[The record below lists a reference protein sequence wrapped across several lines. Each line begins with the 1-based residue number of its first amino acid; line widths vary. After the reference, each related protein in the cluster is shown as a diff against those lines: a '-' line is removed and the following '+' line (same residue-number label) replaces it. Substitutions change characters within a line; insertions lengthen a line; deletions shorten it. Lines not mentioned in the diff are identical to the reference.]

1 MNSLPLAALS
11 LLGSVAVAG
20 LLAGSAGQAQPPAR
34 SHPADTGPADRAD
47 PIRARPPAE
56 PVGAAPRNP
65 FAADSP
71 WPQFHRNAYAQAS
84 TPYPGP
90 VASDEIEV
98 QTVTL
103 PRRFRR
109 GGAPTQMHL
118 SERYPD
124 GSRTAWSTNLFG
136 VVKARIRGDSFEFA
150 GGYKM
155 ADRVIGGTVPW
166 NMQLGRG
173 NIAFVPDTA
182 NRSIIKVGDRDPG
195 DPMSP
200 LELKDTFEL
209 PASIPGKATT
219 INLTFDG
226 WLIFATDRGWVGAV
240 KQDFS
245 QVRSFDL
252 ATATGDTT
260 THNSFPVDEHGN
272 IFIVSDTAMYQLNW
286 DGDAIT
292 LGWSAP
298 YDFLGPGCRADG
310 NDRAQLLRVIAGR
323 SCTGSG
329 TTPTLMGRG
338 QGDELVIATD
348 SHRRNNLVAFWRGAI
363 PADWRGLPGRDRRI
377 AAVLELPYATWA
389 GAGYS
394 VENSPSVAGYD
405 VAVAQYA
412 GFFDKC
418 GAPAGVQLARWRP
431 EADRL
436 ELVWA
441 REDVPFNNVLTTS
454 TATGLIYGVGRDP
467 DCTLTYRG
475 LDRATGATAFAM
487 PLGEGKEF
495 VDGGNSHVVNDD
507 RSIVYG
513 SGTGFVRIRPR

>member
-1 MNSLPLAALS
+1 MNTIAKLATMTAAGA
-11 LLGSVAVAG
+11 LGSLTYPMA
-20 LLAGSAGQAQPPAR
+20 LAQVQRAAQESNATPA
-34 SHPADTGPADRAD
+34 T
-47 PIRARPPAE
+47 ARMPAE
-56 PVGAAPRNP
+56 PLGAPPRNP
-65 FAADSP
+65 FAANSP
-71 WPQFHRNAYAQAS
+71 WPQFHRNAYAQGS

-90 VASDEIEV
+90 TAADTIEV
-98 QTVTL
+98 QTAPL
-103 PRRFRR
+103 SREFRR

-118 SERYPD
+118 SEVYPD
-124 GSRTAWSTNLFG
+124 GSRTAWSANLFG
-136 VVKARIRGDSFEFA
+136 VVKARIKGDQFEFV

-155 ADRVIGGTVPW
+155 GNRVIGGTIPW

-182 NRSIIKVGDRDPG
+182 NRSIIKVGDRDLS

-200 LELKDTFEL
+200 LELKGTFKL
-209 PASIPGKATT
+209 PDSIPGKATT

-226 WLIFATDRGWVGAV
+226 WLIFATDEGWVGAV
-240 KQDFS
+240 RQDFS
-245 QVRSFDL
+245 EVRSFDL

-260 THNSFPVDEHGN
+260 THNSFPVDENGN

-286 DGDAIT
+286 NGNAIT

-298 YDFLGPGCRADG
+298 YDFLGAGCKANG
-310 NDRAQLLRVIAGR
+310 NDRAQLLRVITGR
-323 SCTGSG
+323 GCTGSG

-338 QGDELVIATD
+338 QGDRLVIATD
-348 SHRRNNLVAFWRGAI
+348 SHRKNNLVAFWRDEI
-363 PADWRGLPGRDRRI
+363 PANWRGLPGHDRRI

-389 GAGYS
+389 GRGYS

-418 GAPAGVQLARWRP
+418 GAPAGVQLVRWRP
-431 EADRL
+431 VINRL

-441 REDVPFNNVLTTS
+441 RDDVPFNNVLTTS
-454 TATGLIYGVGRDP
+454 TATNLIYGVGRDT
-467 DCTLTYRG
+467 DCTITYRA
-475 LDRATGATAFAM
+475 LDRATGRTAFSV
-487 PLGEGKEF
+487 PLGESSDY

-507 RSIVYG
+507 RSIIYG
-513 SGTGFVRIRPR
+513 SGTGFVRVRPK